1 MKLIELDSIDQTNN
15 EFIHTSSPISDE
27 TYSKPYVLSA
37 LDRLMNDIL
46 KKSGLSDGEKWQL
59 YNQTLQRYLNFVK
72 AQSKE
77 KNSASTSIQSKAYD
91 SNLDDTRRDFTLLRD
106 SSFNMSGVDPIRDSL
121 DTISVPVVRDFFMNA
136 REKNDPLNTSWRSL
150 PSPQPQQQQPSL
162 PKVVNERPK
171 KKAVRKVNH
180 YIQFNS
186 NPSSRSKAVAKKR
199 HAEALLSQIRPRKVI
214 AWEPTNAD

>member
-1 MKLIELDSIDQTNN
+1 MKLVELDSIDQTNN
-15 EFIHTSSPISDE
+15 DFIHTSSPISDE

-77 KNSASTSIQSKAYD
+77 KNSASTSIQTKSCD

-106 SSFNMSGVDPIRDSL
+106 SSFNMSGVEPIRDSL

-136 REKNDPLNTSWRSL
+136 REKNDPLNASWRSL
-150 PSPQPQQQQPSL
+150 PSPQPQHQQPSL
-162 PKVVNERPK
+162 PKVVNDRPK

-180 YIQFNS
+180 YIQFKP
-186 NPSSRSKAVAKKR
+186 NPSSRSKAAAKKR